1 MAASDRQRKV
11 VPAKKGDA
19 AGTIPDPGPLHPLTA
34 ADVVLGDYADA
45 GLSKKPL
52 LAARSIC
59 YDCVHSWS

>member
-34 ADVVLGDYADA
+34 ADVVLGDHADA
-45 GLSKKPL
+45 GL
-52 LAARSIC
+52 LAAHSIC
-59 YDCVHSWS
+59 SDCVHNWL